1 MTLFGFREIWK
12 GLPRRGEAS
21 IVRSPQATGATCL
34 AGIRP
39 GRQAKILGFSAN
51 LPPDRLAH
59 LQAYGLLPGR
69 RVQVLQH
76 TPVTVVQIE
85 HFELALER
93 ELARGIQV
101 EEEQFPSFN
110 LTKV

>member
-1 MTLFGFREIWK
+1 VTN
-12 GLPRRGEAS
+12 
-21 IVRSPQATGATCL
+21 L

-59 LQAYGLLPGR
+59 LLAYGLLPGR
-69 RVQVLQH
+69 QVQVLQH

-93 ELARGIQV
+93 ALAREIRV
-101 EEEQFPSFN
+101 EEE
-110 LTKV
+110 